1 MKTAF
6 AIGILKRSKG
16 LLRIK
21 NNNHG
26 ALWTSS
32 LDLQLINLRAGSI
45 TGGGNMCIENSLKG
59 YSRFPVIGD
68 GFCMIHSFL
77 CSVNNG
83 SYIPISNETPQ
94 MKESTKKYNR

>member
-1 MKTAF
+1 
-6 AIGILKRSKG
+6 
-16 LLRIK
+16 
-21 NNNHG
+21 
-26 ALWTSS
+26 
-32 LDLQLINLRAGSI
+32 
-45 TGGGNMCIENSLKG
+45 MCIENSLKG

-94 MKESTKKYNR
+94 MKESTKKYNRR